1 MKWKRATPSNMFW
14 RNMVSDFLGRTAY
27 STNPAKFNHY
37 FQYKIGK
44 YCQDEYLYFP
54 KEPYYLRY
62 KNEIFNKLNEY
73 TGFDIIK
80 YLEFHFDAY
89 PNRQDFLRFLYY
101 EISARLLNKI
111 QESRRAKYKT
121 ALTWVTEKE
130 QEIQQLQ
137 EEQLRQQIEQG
148 VQEIIQKQE
157 TASPSE
163 TDQQIKNLSEKLST
177 HIDQVMGET
186 EKGIRE
192 LTGSFTTGNIELN
205 NHNHEEKIIQL
216 FILLQQVQAPSQ
228 LARAEQLF
236 KKFTASDIAAILHLH
251 FEAFQDNKLNTLQRK
266 VGDQVDRIKPNQPKI
281 KKLSEALEEFFYQ

>member
-1 MKWKRATPSNMFW
+1 MIFKRKSPSNMFW
-14 RNMVSDFLGRTAY
+14 RNMLSDLLGRTAY
-27 STNPAKFNHY
+27 STKPETFNHY

-44 YCQDEYLYFP
+44 YQQDEYLYFP

-80 YLEFHFDAY
+80 YLEFHFEAY
-89 PNRQDFLRFLYY
+89 PNKQDFLRFLHY
-101 EISARLLNKI
+101 EISGRLESRI

-130 QEIQQLQ
+130 HEIQQLQ
-137 EEQLRQQIEQG
+137 EKQLREQIEQG

-163 TDQQIKNLSEKLST
+163 TDQQIKTLSEKLSA

-192 LTGSFTTGNIELN
+192 LTGSLTTGNIELN
-205 NHNHEEKIIQL
+205 NHNHEDKIIQL
-216 FILLQQVQAPSQ
+216 FILLQQVQAPPQ